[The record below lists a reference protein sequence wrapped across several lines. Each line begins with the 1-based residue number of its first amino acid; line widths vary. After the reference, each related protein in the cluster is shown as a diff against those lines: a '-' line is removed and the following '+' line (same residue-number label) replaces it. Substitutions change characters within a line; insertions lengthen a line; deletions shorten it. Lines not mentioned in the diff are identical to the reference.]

1 MVGVVA
7 LGAVCELEDLDAPQ
21 RQPTLD
27 ALGYVVPRDLEAES
41 LAQYKRLKPGTGKG
55 SFTTR
60 DMLLSPILMSKQR
73 QRMVE
78 SGKPHFHLEE
88 YADLSDGRRVMLKD
102 DRGWSS
108 WPRNGFDSKWRTAV
122 GRALVRDAIWVLDP
136 DEVDTNEVWEG
147 WVIEGL
153 RLSGFE
159 VDPAS
164 VHAAP
169 FVVEFGPRVQHELRQ
184 PKTEVE
190 PISDADGSAVDV
202 VAFGAVCELDYL
214 TDPVYSPTI
223 VGGYAFL
230 EQPYH
235 VDWPG
240 RNLQSQRREMTA
252 WGMREFHS
260 QEFADLSN
268 GSRVILRDDHHWD
281 FWPLNEPG
289 SNWKFAN
296 GRELTRQII
305 SMLEPDD
312 HDEWLVS
319 MLQRLDVEG
328 VKADP
333 ASAHAA
339 PFKVEFGPNAQHELE
354 QREPAG

>member
-1 MVGVVA
+1 
-7 LGAVCELEDLDAPQ
+7 
-21 RQPTLD
+21 
-27 ALGYVVPRDLEAES
+27 
-41 LAQYKRLKPGTGKG
+41 
-55 SFTTR
+55 
-60 DMLLSPILMSKQR
+60 
-73 QRMVE
+73 MVE
-78 SGKPHFHLEE
+78 SGKPHFRLEE
-88 YADLSDGRRVMLKD
+88 FADLSDGRRVTLKD

-108 WPRNGFDSKWRTAV
+108 WPRNDYGSKWRTAV
-122 GRALVRDAIWVLDP
+122 GRALIRDAIWVLGP
-136 DEVDTNEVWEG
+136 DEVDTIDVWEG

-190 PISDADGSAVDV
+190 LISEAGGRAVDV

-214 TDPVYSPTI
+214 TDPVYSPTN

-235 VDWPG
+235 VDWSG
-240 RNLQSQRREMTA
+240 RELESQRKEMTA
-252 WGMREFHS
+252 WGIREFRS

-268 GSRVILRDDHHWD
+268 GRRVVLRDDHRWD
-281 FWPLNEPG
+281 FWPLNELG

-305 SMLEPDD
+305 SMLEPDE
-312 HDEWLVS
+312 HDEWLDWI
-319 MLQRLDVEG
+319 LRCLGAEG

-339 PFKVEFGPNAQHELE
+339 PFRVEFGANAQYELK
-354 QREPAG
+354 QRKPAG